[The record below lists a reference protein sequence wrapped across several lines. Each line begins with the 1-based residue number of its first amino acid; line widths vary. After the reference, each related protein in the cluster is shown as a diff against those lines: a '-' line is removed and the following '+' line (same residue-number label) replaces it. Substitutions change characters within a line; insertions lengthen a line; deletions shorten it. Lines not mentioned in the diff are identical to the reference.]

1 MNGFNL
7 DKMSNERKIEQKKN
21 AVKKL
26 WCIIKFRQRG
36 EYEKNEKKWAKWNS
50 TFHIDLSLLFLCN
63 ENPNRYRAHTHTP
76 ISDDRIG

>member
-7 DKMSNERKIEQKKN
+7 DKMSKEDKKEIKGKEKTNKN

-36 EYEKNEKKWAKWNS
+36 EYEKN
-50 TFHIDLSLLFLCN
+50 
-63 ENPNRYRAHTHTP
+63 
-76 ISDDRIG
+76 G